1 MIGRAAYHRPRFL
14 SELEQNLY
22 DTDFRIDES
31 AIFDRYVA
39 YMSAQLNQGDQ
50 AQCPDETPVHCFNG
64 RPGARRYR
72 QILSDSKRLNANDFN
87 LVHEAHSA
95 LGLHTAQTEVGL
107 NAG

>member
-1 MIGRAAYHRPRFL
+1 MIGRAAYHQPRFL

-39 YMSAQLNQGDQ
+39 YMSTQLNQGVKLNIL
-50 AQCPDETPVHCFNG
+50 TKHLLHCFSG
-64 RPGARRYR
+64 KPGARRYR